1 MFLCCFNRFID
12 KYPDFR
18 YIVFS
23 ADYDKTEEAFMTEK
37 TVSLAT
43 QAYDKIKENI
53 LNLTYPPG
61 MPLTEALLTS
71 ELGMSRSPV
80 RAAIQMLQTEGLIVS
95 DYYKSMTVREIT
107 EKDINELYQIRELLE
122 GAAFRLI
129 FTSGRNEEYSY
140 RLEEKIV
147 RMFAASSDTYQW
159 EIADT
164 AMHMEIISIF
174 ENERINKIY
183 ENNLCEL
190 IRIGQ
195 YSVRNGMLISKT
207 NENLRKMI
215 EYMRKGDAEQAFAIL
230 KADHFEIGRDS
241 ALKAESIGHAR

>member
-1 MFLCCFNRFID
+1 M
-12 KYPDFR
+12 
-18 YIVFS
+18 
-23 ADYDKTEEAFMTEK
+23 AEK
-37 TVSLAT
+37 TVSLST
-43 QAYDKIKENI
+43 QAYDKIKVNI

-61 MPLTEALLTS
+61 MPLTEAMLTS
-71 ELGMSRSPV
+71 ELGMSRSPI

-95 DYYKSMTVREIT
+95 DYHKSMTVREIT
-107 EKDINELYQIRELLE
+107 DKDINELYQIRELLE

-129 FTSGRNEEYSY
+129 FSSGRNEEFSY

-147 RMFAASSDTYQW
+147 RMFATAENAYEW

-174 ENERINKIY
+174 ENERINTIY
-183 ENNLCEL
+183 ENYLCEL

-195 YSVRNGMLISKT
+195 YSVRNGMQISQT
-207 NENLRKMI
+207 NENLKKMI
-215 EYMRKGDAEQAFAIL
+215 EYMRKGDSEQSFAIL

-241 ALKAESIGHAR
+241 ALKAEIIGRAT

>member
-1 MFLCCFNRFID
+1 M
-12 KYPDFR
+12 
-18 YIVFS
+18 
-23 ADYDKTEEAFMTEK
+23 AEK
-37 TVSLAT
+37 TVSLST
-43 QAYDKIKENI
+43 QAYDKIKESI

-61 MPLTEALLTS
+61 MPLTEAMLTS
-71 ELGMSRSPV
+71 ELGMSRSPI
-80 RAAIQMLQTEGLIVS
+80 RAAIQMLQTDGLIVS
-95 DYYKSMTVREIT
+95 DYHKSMTVREIT
-107 EKDINELYQIRELLE
+107 DKDINELYQIRELLE

-129 FTSGRNEEYSY
+129 FSSGRNEEFSY

-147 RMFAASSDTYQW
+147 RMFATAENAYEW

-195 YSVRNGMLISKT
+195 YSVRNGMQISQT
-207 NENLRKMI
+207 NENLKKMI
-215 EYMRKGDAEQAFAIL
+215 EYMRKGDSEQSFAIL

-241 ALKAESIGHAR
+241 ALKAEIIGRAT

>member
-1 MFLCCFNRFID
+1 M
-12 KYPDFR
+12 
-18 YIVFS
+18 
-23 ADYDKTEEAFMTEK
+23 AEK
-37 TVSLAT
+37 TVSLST
-43 QAYDKIKENI
+43 QAYDKIKVNI

-61 MPLTEALLTS
+61 MPLTEAMLTS
-71 ELGMSRSPV
+71 ELGMSRSPI

-95 DYYKSMTVREIT
+95 DYHKSMTVREIT
-107 EKDINELYQIRELLE
+107 DKDINELYQIRELLE

-129 FTSGRNEEYSY
+129 FSLGRNEEFSY

-147 RMFAASSDTYQW
+147 RMFATAENAYEW

-195 YSVRNGMLISKT
+195 YSVRNGMQISQT
-207 NENLRKMI
+207 NENLKKMI
-215 EYMRKGDAEQAFAIL
+215 EYMRKGDSEQSFAIL

-241 ALKAESIGHAR
+241 ALKAEIIGRAT

>member
-1 MFLCCFNRFID
+1 M
-12 KYPDFR
+12 
-18 YIVFS
+18 
-23 ADYDKTEEAFMTEK
+23 AEK
-37 TVSLAT
+37 TVSLST
-43 QAYDKIKENI
+43 QAYDKIKESI

-61 MPLTEALLTS
+61 MPLTEAMLTS
-71 ELGMSRSPV
+71 ELGMSRSPI
-80 RAAIQMLQTEGLIVS
+80 RAAIQMLQTDGLIVS
-95 DYYKSMTVREIT
+95 DYHKSMTVREIT
-107 EKDINELYQIRELLE
+107 AKDINELYQIRELLE

-129 FTSGRNEEYSY
+129 FSSGRNEEFSY

-147 RMFAASSDTYQW
+147 RMFATAENAYEW

-195 YSVRNGMLISKT
+195 YSVRNGMQISKT
-207 NENLRKMI
+207 NENLKKMI
-215 EYMRKGDAEQAFAIL
+215 EYMRKGDSEQSFAIL

-241 ALKAESIGHAR
+241 ALKAEILGRAT